1 MNHCW
6 LSLDN
11 SPPSHKMCSLS
22 YPPRLLERACHTA
35 VPNKCLSY
43 EDGAD
48 SRKRNPSTMER
59 DGGMAQW
66 SRARADLSQDQS
78 LVPSTLCVRQ
88 QMTSCNPRARE
99 SGALFWFLWVPAFM
113 CPYPYIGGYTIR
125 NEVKGGGGGVRGK
138 KKKTQARDVK
148 SPQS

>member
-99 SGALFWFLWVPAFM
+99 SGALFWFLRVLHHTHTFLTMSLSISKAAIF
-113 CPYPYIGGYTIR
+113 YLQGI
-125 NEVKGGGGGVRGK
+125 
-138 KKKTQARDVK
+138 K
-148 SPQS
+148 SV